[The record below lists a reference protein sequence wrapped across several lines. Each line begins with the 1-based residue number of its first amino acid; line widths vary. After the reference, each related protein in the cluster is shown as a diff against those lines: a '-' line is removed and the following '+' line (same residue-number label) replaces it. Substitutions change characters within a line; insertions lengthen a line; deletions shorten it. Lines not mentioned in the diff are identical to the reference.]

1 VIGADVDPFKYDV
14 FSSDEDWEWDIFD
27 FENGIINEAAE
38 IVVNGAT
45 SFMLVGRRKRT
56 FPTFTV
62 SGNVSLVFDGVVHT
76 LPSGA
81 SKVYDIFL
89 NEGENVLELMGNG
102 VVSIAYRGGSL

>member
-1 VIGADVDPFKYDV
+1 VIEADVDPFKYDV

-56 FPTFTV
+56 FH
-62 SGNVSLVFDGVVHT
+62 G
-76 LPSGA
+76 
-81 SKVYDIFL
+81 
-89 NEGENVLELMGNG
+89 
-102 VVSIAYRGGSL
+102 